1 MRPALRTGTV
11 VMGNSYFPKQSTIL
25 VTSCRGP
32 GSNRFW
38 CRRSSCNTPPR
49 RWHRLAGRGYRGGLQ
64 VGPPAFLGSCYTTK
78 KDCGLVK
85 SRTGQG
91 PPETGWHGIG
101 HPPPLAATHR
111 AHSGGAGEAG
121 GPWVPGWRYRDT
133 TGGAQ
138 ASPSRPTPGR
148 NLTLPPGPSCQS
160 QPRPWLPSA
169 RCHQNVPRSS
179 PFLRRKDLAD
189 EVMGTELRL
198 PRTQQDLRPARHV
211 ASSVDGGPLLLPG
224 ASPAPAAI

>member
-1 MRPALRTGTV
+1 
-11 VMGNSYFPKQSTIL
+11 MGNSYFPKQSTIL

-101 HPPPLAATHR
+101 HPPHWPQPTGLTVGAQGR
-111 AHSGGAGEAG
+111 RGAHGSQG
-121 GPWVPGWRYRDT
+121 RDT
-133 TGGAQ
+133 EIPQEGLRPRPRAPRLAET
-138 ASPSRPTPGR
+138 SPSLLGLPVSHGLGPG
-148 NLTLPPGPSCQS
+148 
-160 QPRPWLPSA
+160 
-169 RCHQNVPRSS
+169 
-179 PFLRRKDLAD
+179 
-189 EVMGTELRL
+189 
-198 PRTQQDLRPARHV
+198 
-211 ASSVDGGPLLLPG
+211 
-224 ASPAPAAI
+224 SPAPDATRMSPALPPSSKGRTLWMKSWERSSVCPKRSRT

>member
-1 MRPALRTGTV
+1 
-11 VMGNSYFPKQSTIL
+11 MGSSYFPKQSTIL

-101 HPPPLAATHR
+101 HP
-111 AHSGGAGEAG
+111 S
-121 GPWVPGWRYRDT
+121 
-133 TGGAQ
+133 
-138 ASPSRPTPGR
+138 PGR
-148 NLTLPPGPSCQS
+148 NPQGSQWGRRGGGGPMGPRVEIPRYHRRGSGLALAPHAWPKPHPPSWAFLSVTASALAPRRPMPPECPPLFPLPPKEGPC
-160 QPRPWLPSA
+160 
-169 RCHQNVPRSS
+169 
-179 PFLRRKDLAD
+179 
-189 EVMGTELRL
+189 G
-198 PRTQQDLRPARHV
+198 
-211 ASSVDGGPLLLPG
+211 
-224 ASPAPAAI
+224 

>member
-1 MRPALRTGTV
+1 
-11 VMGNSYFPKQSTIL
+11 MGNSYFPKQSTIL

-49 RWHRLAGRGYRGGLQ
+49 RWHRLAGRGYRGGASGGAPCVSGVMLHDKEGLRLSEESH
-64 VGPPAFLGSCYTTK
+64 GP
-78 KDCGLVK
+78 
-85 SRTGQG
+85 RT
-91 PPETGWHGIG
+91 PRNRMAWHWT
-101 HPPPLAATHR
+101 PPPLAATHR
-111 AHSGGAGEAG
+111 AHSGGAGEAR

-160 QPRPWLPSA
+160 RPRPWLPGA